1 MEFVLDTPLHL
12 DSLWRPVLDVTRTVN
27 HLVSIKIN
35 SAIMMMKLMLM
46 LMMMREGKLT
56 AKLLPSLLGPK
67 EFLCLQRSADEYD
80 DTEYDSGNSDDIKD
94 DNL

>member
-35 SAIMMMKLMLM
+35 SAIMMFMRMKII
-46 LMMMREGKLT
+46 MREREAYCKVVAISAGSQRIP
-56 AKLLPSLLGPK
+56 LPAEIS
-67 EFLCLQRSADEYD
+67 R
-80 DTEYDSGNSDDIKD
+80 
-94 DNL
+94 